1 MIWTYSI
8 SIESFVEYFILIIG
22 VGTCWVAYY
31 VYNLSQSFLHQANNT
46 SSNVPPQRRRGV
58 SQTYLHEGKSGMSI
72 ISQEIKTPTIKGQ
85 IFVQF
90 KLLNCS
96 LFEEVVG
103 YPCFSLRLPTTL
115 LECKIS
121 YTYVL
126 LPSYACVL

>member
-1 MIWTYSI
+1 MSI
-8 SIESFVEYFILIIG
+8 ISVSPFFIRPTTL
-22 VGTCWVAYY
+22 V
-31 VYNLSQSFLHQANNT
+31 LMSL
-46 SSNVPPQRRRGV
+46 PRGV
-58 SQTYLHEGKSGMSI
+58 EGCLRHIYMCASGMSI
-72 ISQEIKTPTIKGQ
+72 ISQEIKTPTIKRQ